1 MTKRVLGTEVQAYL
15 TSLAPTGVPRVMRET
30 HRYLAPALA
39 KQDIELV
46 PVRANNRST
55 APERAHSSYV
65 GSDSILEG
73 SMMRPHDVD
82 ALLML
87 DPLSHVDFASLLR
100 IRRERKFPV
109 IAMIHD
115 LLPIRHP
122 EWFNREAERAYRI
135 QLQQILHI
143 ADHVVVPSHHVRGDI
158 QALGWP
164 SEPQIHVIHLGSFFE
179 QRPPARESAGDIRI
193 IYVSTLA
200 PRKGHAT
207 LLDAV
212 ESLWAQGKR
221 VELVLVGK
229 IGWDI
234 QDVVTRIRQHPR
246 AGTGLRWFEFADD
259 DQVANLLGEST
270 IGVIPA
276 EGEGFGLFLEEALTA
291 GLMVVASD
299 LPVFR
304 ERAYPN
310 VLFARPGAKTLADT
324 ILLAS
329 EHRPSP
335 IKDGEVRT
343 MKNFSDDLALV
354 ISMAMDA

>member
-1 MTKRVLGTEVQAYL
+1 
-15 TSLAPTGVPRVMRET
+15 MRET
-30 HRYLAPALA
+30 HRHLAPALA
-39 KQDIELV
+39 EQDIGLV
-46 PVRANNRST
+46 PVRANDRPMVS
-55 APERAHSSYV
+55 ERTQSSYV
-65 GSDSILEG
+65 SSDPILEG

-82 ALLML
+82 AVLML
-87 DPLSHVDFASLLR
+87 DPLSHVDFGSLLR
-100 IRRERKFPV
+100 IRRERKLPV
-109 IAMIHD
+109 IAMIND

-122 EWFNREAERAYRI
+122 EWFNREAEKAYRI

-143 ADHVVVPSHHVRGDI
+143 ADHVVVPSHHVRRDLKD
-158 QALGWP
+158 LGWP
-164 SEPQIHVIHLGSFFE
+164 VGPQIHVIHLGSTFE
-179 QRPPARESAGDIRI
+179 QRPPVRESAGDIRI
-193 IYVSTLA
+193 IYVSTIA

-212 ESLWAQGKR
+212 DSLWAQGKG
-221 VELVLVGK
+221 VELVLVGR

-234 QDVVTRIRQHPR
+234 EEVITRIRQHPR

-259 DQVANLLGEST
+259 DQVLSLMKEST

-276 EGEGFGLFLEEALTA
+276 EGEGFGLFLEEALSA

-304 ERAYPN
+304 ERTYPN
-310 VLFARPGAKTLADT
+310 VLYAKLGAKALADA

-335 IKDGEVRT
+335 IEDGEVRT
-343 MKNFSDDLALV
+343 MKDFSDDLAQIV
-354 ISMAMDA
+354 AMAMDT